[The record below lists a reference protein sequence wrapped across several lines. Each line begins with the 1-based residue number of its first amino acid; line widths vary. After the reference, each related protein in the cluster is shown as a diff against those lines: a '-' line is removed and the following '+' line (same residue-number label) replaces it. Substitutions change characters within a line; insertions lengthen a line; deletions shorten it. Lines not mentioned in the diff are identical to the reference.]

1 MGLGSKS
8 GTVLRLLDAYEL
20 IRRAVIQ
27 HLRGNRHGECASSA
41 IVDFPYG
48 VVVTDREALLFGP
61 QWRSLVGI
69 RRSKRHQK
77 REEERKLEGGKGK
90 RKAQGFSSRGGGE
103 EEEAGR

>member
-48 VVVTDREALLFGP
+48 VVVTDREAL
-61 QWRSLVGI
+61 
-69 RRSKRHQK
+69 KK
-77 REEERKLEGGKGK
+77 
-90 RKAQGFSSRGGGE
+90 SSIMMNQCGLKE
-103 EEEAGR
+103 

>member
-1 MGLGSKS
+1 M
-8 GTVLRLLDAYEL
+8 
-20 IRRAVIQ
+20 RRVKCRAGRKWRWEVG
-27 HLRGNRHGECASSA
+27 RVCAQVG
-41 IVDFPYG
+41 IGKRKNTY
-48 VVVTDREALLFGP
+48 LLFGP